1 MELLKFS
8 ISNMNHILNINPKEK
23 FNNIA
28 RLTGITCT
36 IGENNEPAILIE
48 WMKAGMSIARLNFSH
63 MDQECHEKAIKNI
76 RQAVADYKKEV
87 GYEFPLAI
95 ALDTKGPEIRTGSFE
110 KPDGVDEANNGPIK
124 KADGV
129 DNTDTTP
136 PIVDPPKDD
145 FTVVELIK
153 DEKIK
158 ITTNIA
164 SIKSQTKELIFV
176 DYPNIVNL
184 LCGDRIFI
192 DDGLIELKV
201 DEVVDDILECTIVNG
216 GTLGNQKGV
225 NLPDAIVDL
234 PALSEKDRKDIMFG
248 VEHGVDMIF
257 ASFIRNAAAVDSIRS
272 CLCGNKGKYVK
283 IIAKIEDQQGL
294 DNLDEILEKA
304 DGILVARGD
313 LGIEIPPE
321 KVVLAQKQM
330 IAKCNK
336 LGKPCIVATQMLE
349 SMTVHPRPTRAEV
362 TDVACAV
369 LEGADV
375 TMLSGETAKGKFPLE
390 SISMMAKI
398 HFEAEAIIDYDK
410 MFSELVEYAP
420 TPSCATH
427 ATALSSVITASKT
440 MATAIIVLT
449 ASGHTAHLV
458 SKYRPKCPI
467 MAITPC
473 IQMARQCH
481 LYRGIM
487 PFVYEGDNVL
497 NLIEFINNFDF
508 LFIIRR

>member
-1 MELLKFS
+1 MELIKFP

-36 IGENNEPAILIE
+36 IGENNEPAVLIE

-63 MDQECHEKAIKNI
+63 MDQKCHDKAIKNI

-87 GYEFPLAI
+87 GYVFPLAI
-95 ALDTKGPEIRTGSFE
+95 ALDTKGQEIRTGSFE
-110 KPDGVDEANNGPIK
+110 KPDGVD
-124 KADGV
+124 DT
-129 DNTDTTP
+129 DNAPTGDP
-136 PIVDPPKDD
+136 PTEDPPKDD
-145 FTVVELIK
+145 SIIVELIK

-164 SIKSQTKELIFV
+164 SLKSQTKELIYV

-184 LCGDRIFI
+184 VCGERIFI
-192 DDGLIELKV
+192 DDGLIELRV
-201 DEVVDDILECTIVNG
+201 DEVVDEILECTIVNG

-225 NLPDAIVDL
+225 NLPDSIVDL

-257 ASFIRNAAAVDSIRS
+257 ASFVRNAAAVDSIRS
-272 CLCGNKGKYVK
+272 CLCGDKGKYVK

-321 KVVLAQKQM
+321 KVVLAQKQI

-349 SMTVHPRPTRAEV
+349 SMTVNPRPTRAEV

-369 LEGADV
+369 LEGADI

-410 MFSELVEYAP
+410 VFSELVQYAP
-420 TPSCATH
+420 IPSSATH

-467 MAITPC
+467 MAITHC

-487 PFVYEGDNVL
+487 PFVYEG
-497 NLIEFINNFDF
+497 ENNFDWI
-508 LFIIRR
+508 LN